1 MLKFLQTM
9 ILDMMP
15 LLPVI
20 TVIKG
25 IIQVNVEILLQTIKK
40 LAVNRDILLIKL
52 KKTKTKKKQK
62 KTWSAILKV
71 GTAIQLSPLN

>member
-52 KKTKTKKKQK
+52 KKTKTKKNK
-62 KTWSAILKV
+62 KKH
-71 GTAIQLSPLN
+71 GQQY